1 MKLINEPGESRRD
14 WMLMVFQN
22 AAALHKRNS
31 NYQIWTHENHAEH
44 IYSNQFI
51 SQKITYIHENPVV
64 AGLVNKAE
72 DYPYSSA
79 PNYFGGK
86 GLLPVIILDGIYS
99 DGGWKSG
106 GWPTG
111 SSSSGKWQ
119 TGGWNTTK

>member
-1 MKLINEPGESRRD
+1 MMFNFGKMPVYPKRSLRLRSS
-14 WMLMVFQN
+14 QN
-22 AAALHKRNS
+22 VGRSGGRYAQLR
-31 NYQIWTHENHAEH
+31 
-44 IYSNQFI
+44 
-51 SQKITYIHENPVV
+51 KITYIHENPVV

-111 SSSSGKWQ
+111 GSSSGKWQ